1 MAHAQLRLRELV
13 KLPQDRFTSSE
24 RAVYQV
30 EYDLAAG
37 DQRSTALIATVT
49 QIVTDPSGYSI
60 EISIGGNDFDIPPT
74 VIAMEIELYVLE
86 ALRTLGGVGNAATVL
101 RNTRWSIEKNIRI
114 EFEPMTCSR

>member
-1 MAHAQLRLRELV
+1 MAYAQLRLRELV
-13 KLPQDRFTSSE
+13 RLPQDRFSSTE

-37 DQRSTALIATVT
+37 DQRSTPLLATVT
-49 QIVTDPSGYSI
+49 QIITDPSGYSI
-60 EISIGGNDFDIPPT
+60 EISIGANEFDIPPT

-101 RNTRWSIEKNIRI
+101 RNTRWSIERNVRI
-114 EFEPMTCSR
+114 QFEPMTGSR